1 MNFDQVFVFEV
12 IRGNKRTFEIQR
24 PPKVEPIKKPK
35 VENEQKILIE
45 PIFLPLPDLALDCWL
60 LNLGDEFEPIE
71 KPKMENEQKILNEPI
86 FLPPSDSVFDCWLL
100 NLGDE
105 Y

>member
-35 VENEQKILIE
+35 VENEQKIL
-45 PIFLPLPDLALDCWL
+45 
-60 LNLGDEFEPIE
+60 
-71 KPKMENEQKILNEPI
+71 NEPI